1 MNPLNLMLA
10 VPLIGFLVCLLASKE
25 NSLLARSIA
34 LAASLLAFVIALSM
48 VGLVV
53 AMPTGFQFQSDI
65 PWIATPVIHYHVGV
79 DGFSLWMVLL
89 TALLTPL
96 SILAS
101 WNTVRERVNL
111 YFAFLLL
118 LEFGVLGVFVS
129 LDMFLYYVFWEVSIV
144 PVLFLVGMWGTE
156 KRSAAAI
163 KFFLYT
169 MTGSVLMLAGIIYLY
184 TKTNTFDFTRLALLA
199 HSLPAEARWL
209 MFLAF
214 FFAFAIKT
222 PLFPLHTWLPDTYTA
237 APTPVTVMLAG
248 VLSKMGTYSLL
259 RFCVGLFPE
268 EAQHAAPWV
277 AALAGI
283 SIIYGA
289 LVAIVQPNMKRL
301 VAYSSV
307 SHLGFVVLGIFSFNR
322 WGFDGAVYQMVNHG
336 ISTGALFLLVWFLEE
351 RRHSLEIAD
360 YGGVARV
367 APWLATAFMVTTLG
381 SIGLPMLGNFVGE
394 FLILQGAAKANF
406 AWAVFASVGVIL
418 SAVYMLWLYQRVFF
432 GEIAEAV
439 AARMPDLSL
448 RECAVILPLM
458 VLMIWFGISTSGM
471 LEPISAANG
480 ALLNLLEGPARVAV
494 MK

>member
-1 MNPLNLMLA
+1 MSLLNLMLI
-10 VPLIGFLVCLLASKE
+10 VPLIGFLICLLAPKE
-25 NSLLARSIA
+25 NQGLARTIA
-34 LAASLLAFVIALSM
+34 LASAVLTLLLALGM
-48 VGLVV
+48 VGMVV
-53 AMPTGFQFQSDI
+53 AMPAGFQFQSDVV
-65 PWIATPVIHYHVGV
+65 WITTPQIHYHVGV

-89 TALLTPL
+89 TALLAPL

-101 WNTVRERVNL
+101 WNTDRDRANL
-111 YFAFLLL
+111 YYAFLLL

-129 LDMFLYYVFWEVSIV
+129 LDLFLYYVFWEISIV
-144 PVLFLVGMWGTE
+144 PVLFLIGMWGTE
-156 KRSAAAI
+156 KRSAAAV

-184 TKTNTFDFTRLALLA
+184 TKTNTFDFTRLALLT

-222 PLFPLHTWLPDTYTA
+222 PLFPLHTWLPDTYSA

-259 RFCVGLFPE
+259 RFCVGLFPA

-277 AALAGI
+277 AALAII
-283 SIIYGA
+283 SIVYGA
-289 LVAIVQPNMKRL
+289 LVAIVQPDMKRL

-307 SHLGFVVLGIFSFNR
+307 SHLGFVVLGIFCFNR

-351 RRHSLEIAD
+351 RRHSLRIDD

-367 APWLATAFMVTTLG
+367 APWLATAFMVSSLG

-406 AWAVFASVGVIL
+406 VWAVFASLGVIL
-418 SAVYMLWLYQRVFF
+418 SAVYMLWMYQRVFF
-432 GEIAEAV
+432 GDVAEALSS
-439 AARMPDLSL
+439 RMPDLNA
-448 RECAVILPLM
+448 REYAIILPLI

-471 LEPISAANG
+471 LEPISASSG

>member
-1 MNPLNLMLA
+1 MSLLNLMLI
-10 VPLIGFLVCLLASKE
+10 VPLCGFLICLLAPKE
-25 NSLLARSIA
+25 NDGLARSIA
-34 LAASLLAFVIALSM
+34 LGAALLTLVLALGM
-48 VGLVV
+48 VGVVV
-53 AMPTGFQFQSDI
+53 AMPTGFQFQSDAA
-65 PWIATPVIHYHVGV
+65 WISTPNIRFHVGV
-79 DGFSLWMVLL
+79 DGLSLWMVLL

-101 WNTVRERVNL
+101 WNSVKERANL

-129 LDMFLYYVFWEVSIV
+129 LDMFLYYVFWEISIV
-144 PVLFLVGMWGTE
+144 PVLFLIGMWGTE

-169 MTGSVLMLAGIIYLY
+169 MTGSVLMLAAIIYLY
-184 TKTNTFDFTRLALLA
+184 TKTNTFDFAQLALLTS
-199 HSLPAEARWL
+199 SLPAEARWL

-222 PLFPLHTWLPDTYTA
+222 PLFPLHTWLPDAYTA

-259 RFCVGLFPE
+259 RFCVGLFPV
-268 EAQHAAPWV
+268 EAQQAAPWV
-277 AALAGI
+277 AALAI
-283 SIIYGA
+283 TSIIYGA

-351 RRHSLEIAD
+351 RRKSLEID
-360 YGGVARV
+360 HYGGVARV
-367 APWLATAFMVTTLG
+367 APWLATAFMVATLG

-394 FLILQGAAKANF
+394 FLILQGAAKASF

-418 SAVYMLWLYQRVFF
+418 SAVYMLWMYQRVFF
-432 GEIAEAV
+432 GEVASAV
-439 AARMPDLSL
+439 AARMPDLSF
-448 RECAVILPLM
+448 RECAVILPLI
-458 VLMIWFGISTSGM
+458 VLMVWLGISTNGV
-471 LEPISAANG
+471 LGPISAANG

>member
-1 MNPLNLMLA
+1 MSLLTLMLV
-10 VPLIGFLVCLLASKE
+10 VPLIGFLICLLAPKE
-25 NSLLARSIA
+25 NDGLARTIALGAATLTLLLA
-34 LAASLLAFVIALSM
+34 LGM
-48 VGLVV
+48 VGAVV
-53 AMPTGFQFQSDI
+53 AMPAGFQFHSDVA
-65 PWIATPVIHYHVGV
+65 WISTPQIRFHVGV

-89 TALLTPL
+89 TSLLAPL

-101 WNTVRERVNL
+101 WNSVKERANL

-129 LDMFLYYVFWEVSIV
+129 LDLFLYYVFWEISIV
-144 PVLFLVGMWGTE
+144 PVLFLIGMWGTE

-169 MTGSVLMLAGIIYLY
+169 MTGSVLMLAAIIYLY
-184 TKTNTFDFTRLALLA
+184 TKTNTFDFTQLALLTS
-199 HSLPAEARWL
+199 SLPAEARWL

-222 PLFPLHTWLPDTYTA
+222 PLFPLHTWLPDAYTA

-259 RFCVGLFPE
+259 RFCVGLFPA
-268 EAQHAAPWV
+268 EAQQAAPWV
-277 AALAGI
+277 VALAVTG
-283 SIIYGA
+283 IIYGA

-351 RRHSLEIAD
+351 RRQSLEID
-360 YGGVARV
+360 HYGGVARV
-367 APWLATAFMVTTLG
+367 APWLATAFMVATLG

-394 FLILQGAAKANF
+394 FLILQGAAKASF
-406 AWAVFASVGVIL
+406 AWAVFASLGVIL
-418 SAVYMLWLYQRVFF
+418 SAVYMLWMYQRVFF
-432 GEIAEAV
+432 GEIAAAV
-439 AARMPDLSL
+439 EKRMPDLSL
-448 RECAVILPLM
+448 RECAVILPLI
-458 VLMIWFGISTSGM
+458 VLMIWLGISTAGV
-471 LEPISAANG
+471 LGPISAFNG

>member
-1 MNPLNLMLA
+1 MLA
-10 VPLIGFLVCLLASKE
+10 VPLIGFLICLLTPKG
-25 NSLLARSIA
+25 NDGLARTIAFGASI
-34 LAASLLAFVIALSM
+34 LAFVLALGM
-48 VGLVV
+48 VGMVV
-53 AMPTGFQFQSDI
+53 AMPAGFQFQSDI
-65 PWIATPVIHYHVGV
+65 VWISTPNIHYHVGV

-101 WNTVRERVNL
+101 WKSVKERANL
-111 YFAFLLL
+111 YFAFVLL

-129 LDMFLYYVFWEVSIV
+129 LDMFLYYVFWEISIV
-144 PVLFLVGMWGTE
+144 PVLFLIGMWGTE
-156 KRSAAAI
+156 KRAAAAV

-184 TKTNTFDFTRLALLA
+184 SKTNTFDFTRLALMA
-199 HSLPAEARWL
+199 NSLPAEARWL

-214 FFAFAIKT
+214 LFAFAIKT
-222 PLFPLHTWLPDTYTA
+222 PLFPLHTWLPDTYSA

-259 RFCVGLFPE
+259 RFCVGLFPQ

-277 AALAGI
+277 AALAII

-289 LVAIVQPNMKRL
+289 LVAIVQPNMKRMI
-301 VAYSSV
+301 AYSSV

-336 ISTGALFLLVWFLEE
+336 ISTGALFLLVWFLED
-351 RRHSLEIAD
+351 RRQSLEID
-360 YGGVARV
+360 QYGGVARV
-367 APWLATAFMVTTLG
+367 APWLATAFMVATLC

-394 FLILQGAAKANF
+394 FLILQGAAKASF
-406 AWAVFASVGVIL
+406 VWAVFASIGVIL
-418 SAVYMLWLYQRVFF
+418 SAVYMLWMYQRVFF
-432 GEIAEAV
+432 GEVAEGIKAY
-439 AARMPDLSL
+439 MPDLTV
-448 RECAVILPLM
+448 RECAVILPLI
-458 VLMIWFGISTSGM
+458 VLMIWFGISTSG
-471 LEPISAANG
+471 LLGPISAANG
-480 ALLNLLEGPARVAV
+480 TLLNLIEGPARVAV

>member
-1 MNPLNLMLA
+1 MNALNLLLLI
-10 VPLIGFLVCLLASKE
+10 PLIGFLICLLAPKE
-25 NSLLARSIA
+25 NEGLARTLA
-34 LAASLLAFVIALSM
+34 LGASVLALLVGLGMI
-48 VGLVV
+48 GLVV
-53 AMPTGFQFQSDI
+53 AMPTGFQYQSDI
-65 PWIATPVIHYHVGV
+65 VWITTPNIHYHVGV

-101 WNTVRERVNL
+101 WKSVKHNANL
-111 YFAFLLL
+111 YYAFILL

-129 LDMFLYYVFWEVSIV
+129 LDLFLYYVFWEISIV

-156 KRSAAAI
+156 KRSTAAV

-169 MTGSVLMLAGIIYLY
+169 MTGSVLMLSGIIYLY
-184 TKTNTFDFTRLALLA
+184 TKTNTFDFTRLAALTQT
-199 HSLPAEARWL
+199 LPAEARWL

-222 PLFPLHTWLPDTYTA
+222 PLFPLHTWLPDTYSA
-237 APTPVTVMLAG
+237 APTPVTVLLAG

-259 RFCVGLFPE
+259 RFCIGLFPA
-268 EAQHAAPWV
+268 EAQHASPWV
-277 AALAGI
+277 AALAVT

-301 VAYSSV
+301 VAYSSI
-307 SHLGFVVLGIFSFNR
+307 SHLGFVVLGIFAFNR
-322 WGFDGAVYQMVNHG
+322 WGLDGAVYQMVNHG
-336 ISTGALFLLVWFLEE
+336 LSTGALFLLVWFLED
-351 RRHSLEIAD
+351 RRGSLEISD

-367 APWLATAFMVTTLG
+367 APWLSTAFMVVALA

-394 FLILQGAAKANF
+394 FLILQGAAKASF
-406 AWAVFASVGVIL
+406 PWAVFASLGVIL
-418 SAVYMLWLYQRVFF
+418 SAVYMLWMYQRVFF
-432 GEIAEAV
+432 GEIAESISSY
-439 AARMPDLSL
+439 MPDLTL
-448 RECAVILPLM
+448 RECVVIGPLI

-471 LEPISAANG
+471 LEPISAAN
-480 ALLNLLEGPARVAV
+480 AELLNRIEGPARVAV